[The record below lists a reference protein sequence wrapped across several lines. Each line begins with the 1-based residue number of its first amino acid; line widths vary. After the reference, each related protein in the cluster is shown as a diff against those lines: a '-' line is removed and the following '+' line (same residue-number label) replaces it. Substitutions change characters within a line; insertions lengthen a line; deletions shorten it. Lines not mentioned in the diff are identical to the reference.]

1 MAMPSERESF
11 QAYWERVGWQGIW
24 TAMDSR
30 VSRFYVPLLAR
41 AVRYDRMAGYF
52 SSSAL
57 GLAAAGLGDFLA
69 SGGVMRLIVGAQLD
83 EDDVDAIER
92 GELLEEAVVRR
103 LFSSNAF
110 EDVTSDGAQFRRRV
124 LGWMVREGHLQIK
137 VGVPLDSGGRPLRP
151 AQSSKY
157 FHSKYGIFT
166 DHAEL
171 PNRVAFI
178 GSDNETFQGWVGNH
192 ETFAAFPSW
201 LDQVWENSG
210 VDLVSLFEAHW
221 RHRPDDGW
229 AVLDLHEAV
238 RDKLIAWAHG
248 EEPPVGLDPEDVE
261 GETPLPKPGP
271 SGATDQRLVD
281 LAEAPRRDGG
291 TYVGLVTAGVEPL
304 PHQISLV
311 RRVVDS
317 WPRGYLLAD
326 EVGLG
331 KTIEAGF
338 VIRELLLTGKAETFL
353 LLVPAAVLGQWQEEL
368 NEKLALR
375 VNRYDDG
382 VFYDPDGREVPFR
395 GSPWSAFPIVLATS
409 HLARRRDRREEIL
422 NAGPWD
428 VVLLDEAHHA
438 RRRGKNP
445 NGEMNEMLRLI
456 DAMRRNNSFK
466 TLLLATATPM
476 QMYPHEAWD
485 LVRELGT
492 YGRWADSVELFVKY
506 FEQLHLP
513 FDERDWSLLSHM
525 AQDAFLDEKAKS
537 SPKVERRLSEL
548 GYARQVY
555 VRDIATHGLS
565 QSQARNFDSEL
576 RTATDVWLHE
586 NNPMRDRV
594 FRNTR
599 ETLRRYREAGLLH
612 DTIPD
617 RRVDDRFVTMTDQ
630 ERELY
635 KRIRTYIKRSYNRFQ
650 EGTKQQQALGF
661 IMTVY
666 RRRLTSSFKAIE
678 LSLERRLDV
687 LVNKRLAAELLDED
701 DREADPGLFDLN
713 EGLAVEELEHEISEL
728 RSFIADLK
736 ALPPDESKMKELHKL
751 LETAFRNGHR
761 TVLIFTQYT
770 DTMNHIVDQ
779 LSTQYGSTVMS
790 YSGAGGRRR
799 VASGEWVGVSK
810 KETKNLFREGKDIR
824 ILVGTDSLSEGLN
837 LQTCG
842 RVINFDMPWNFMRV
856 EQRIG
861 RLDRIGGQ
869 RVVEATNLFYKDTI
883 EEQVYRGI
891 AESHGGFTWIVGPA
905 QPVLANLE
913 QRIRDVELGPE
924 EFGEAD
930 DRATLW
936 DGGVFNHPDTL
947 LGGEPFGR
955 EAVTVAS
962 IIEDLRREIEQAQ
975 RQPVSLA
982 TFESVDADESVR
994 DLSPAATL
1002 DSVREVLLAVPATRS
1017 QLVEHP
1023 EIDEAWLVH
1032 DERGEQVAVTFDR
1045 NVLATFS
1052 PNLRLL
1058 TYGEPLFDS
1067 ILRRAGITHK

>member
-248 EEPPVGLDPEDVE
+248 EEPPVGLDPE
-261 GETPLPKPGP
+261 
-271 SGATDQRLVD
+271 
-281 LAEAPRRDGG
+281 
-291 TYVGLVTAGVEPL
+291 LVTAGVEPL